1 MSQNCHFILFLNG
14 EFHFADIQYA
24 LQLMALVLQVIPPL
38 LLLPSRLITLVKV
51 SPQILDFL
59 ILLMVD
65 RSELISGKFH
75 ILQHCRQLIH
85 TVSSLSKHISASL
98 VIQGYLG
105 HCALDIVQ
113 VAIVLFRP
121 CSHILV
127 LQLHSPPFLIH
138 GVASMLLRP
147 YLTVR
152 VLQLA
157 PKALRDL
164 VLLAEA
170 RVEPLVLHHLI
181 RCARAQIG
189 HLRVQL
195 ALQIVQPDVLLL
207 LLLVA
212 LL

>member
-1 MSQNCHFILFLNG
+1 
-14 EFHFADIQYA
+14 
-24 LQLMALVLQVIPPL
+24 MALILQVIPPL
-38 LLLPSRLITLVKV
+38 LLLSSRLIALVKV
-51 SPQILDFL
+51 PSQILNFL

-65 RSELISGKFH
+65 CSELIGGKFH
-75 ILQHCRQLIH
+75 ILQHLGQLVH
-85 TVSSLSKHISASL
+85 TIRSLTEHISASL
-98 VIQGYLG
+98 VIQGDLG
-105 HCALDIVQ
+105 DCALDIVQ
-113 VAIVLFRP
+113 VAIVLLRP
-121 CSHILV
+121 RGYILL
-127 LQLHSPPFLIH
+127 LQLHSAPFLVH

-157 PKALRDL
+157 PQALRDL

-170 RVEPLVLHHLI
+170 RVEPLILHHLL

-189 HLRVQL
+189 HLGVQL
-195 ALQIVQPDVLLL
+195 ALQIVQPDILLL